1 MKWIASTQGLK
12 RWDFKGPS
20 FRQRFLKRY
29 SQTQHVRTGD
39 EMIGALCWA
48 GQVTL
53 YPDHGKKPPGRR
65 YEPGFSRIR
74 DVARLE
80 LIGTIALVSEL
91 RVQGAVTQHRKRW
104 FLSWRPKRKAHGP
117 VQPLTP
123 APWLSPSLLWP
134 TAPKAPMPSYSF
146 PFQDCPWVF
155 FFFFKSLLFLF

>member
-1 MKWIASTQGLK
+1 
-12 RWDFKGPS
+12 
-20 FRQRFLKRY
+20 
-29 SQTQHVRTGD
+29 
-39 EMIGALCWA
+39 MIGALCWA

-53 YPDHGKKPPGRR
+53 YPDHGKKSSGRR
-65 YEPGFSRIR
+65 YAPGFSRIR

-134 TAPKAPMPSYSF
+134 AAPKAPMPSYKLFSLSGLPLGF
-146 PFQDCPWVF
+146 FYLKNLYYFYFKNVF
-155 FFFFKSLLFLF
+155 VEKYRTIEKYNNNCFHLWGIFFA